1 MQLLWLGVVIAS
13 TVGYHVVL
21 KLTPTGASPYLS
33 FALTYAIMTLVFA
46 SIYAVVPG
54 TGPLPAELSK
64 LNWTTLALA
73 GVVVLLDLGFLMM
86 YRGGFPVSLGQLTTQ
101 SAAAL
106 LLLLIGMAVFGERL
120 SLTNVAGIGLCVA
133 GLWLINRP

>member
-1 MQLLWLGVVIAS
+1 
-13 TVGYHVVL
+13 
-21 KLTPTGASPYLS
+21 
-33 FALTYAIMTLVFA
+33 
-46 SIYAVVPG
+46 
-54 TGPLPAELSK
+54 
-64 LNWTTLALA
+64 
-73 GVVVLLDLGFLMM
+73 MM